1 MRELRRLFKEIH
13 SFCIRTI
20 RKRVVLMIQI
30 HSKESYPKVILH
42 NMISCTCLSDK
53 LRLSELDLTHKG
65 LATEQDRKYQLDQYG
80 SALMRT

>member
-1 MRELRRLFKEIH
+1 
-13 SFCIRTI
+13 
-20 RKRVVLMIQI
+20 MIQI

-53 LRLSELDLTHKG
+53 LRLSVLDSTHKG